1 MGPLSGYRIVEF
13 GGIGPG
19 PFCAM
24 MLADMGAEVIR
35 LDRVEP
41 GDLGIEREPRF
52 AFTNRGRRS
61 IGFNLKA
68 PQATA
73 AVLRLLAIADASI
86 EGFRPGVME
95 RLGLGP
101 EVCLGVNPKLVYGR
115 MTGWGQDG
123 PLSNEVG
130 HDINYLAL
138 TGALHS
144 IGRKNQPPSPPLN
157 LVADLGGGAMYLAFG
172 MVCALLE
179 AERSG
184 LGQVVDAAM
193 VDGVSSL
200 LTTFYGLKAAGKW
213 NDQRGNNFIDS
224 GAPWYDSYETSDGA
238 FISIGSI
245 EARFYRNL
253 LQRMGLSEESLPAQ
267 HDKTGWPELR
277 RRFTEV
283 FRQKSRDEWV
293 SIMDGHEVCFAPVLN
308 LSEAAEHPHM
318 KTRGTHVTIDGLLQ
332 PAPAPRFSR
341 SVPDIPTPLPR
352 PGSDT
357 DTALA
362 DWGFSATDIADLR
375 STGAIL

>member
-52 AFTNRGRRS
+52 AFTNRGRQS
-61 IGFNLKA
+61 IAFNLKA

-179 AERSG
+179 AGRSG

-224 GAPWYDSYETSDGA
+224 GAPWYDSYETGDGA

-277 RRFTEV
+277 HRFKEV

-293 SIMDGHEVCFAPVLN
+293 SIMDGYEVCFAPVLN

-318 KTRGTHVTIDGLLQ
+318 KMRGTHVTIDGLLQ

-341 SVPDIPTPLPR
+341 SVPDIPAPSPR
-352 PGSDT
+352 LGSDT

-375 STGAIL
+375 STGTIL